1 MKIKWTMFAIMFAVA
16 ALAVPQAGS
25 RFGSRAQAATA
36 VAGELIDAGFLARQ
50 DDQDK
55 DKDKDKHG
63 KDHKDKSYSDDSEFT
78 EKDEFRQSYTL
89 AAGASVR
96 LSGINGAVDVETAS
110 GNTAEV
116 HVVRSARNKSD
127 LDYHK
132 IIVEQTASG
141 LVVRGEKD
149 KNDSGR
155 DRDGNNRQVRQ
166 RVTMRIPRNV
176 EFTASGINGR
186 ATVGEIEGPV
196 HLSGINGRVD
206 VAQARGYTDI
216 SGING
221 SVTMFISQLTER
233 GIRVSG
239 VNGRVELKFGEAL
252 NADLS
257 VSGINGAV
265 NTDGLPNV
273 TVQGRISRQNFNA
286 RIGAGGAPINVSGVN
301 GSVRLAP
308 RS

>member
-1 MKIKWTMFAIMFAVA
+1 MKIRWTMFALLLAVA
-16 ALAVPQAGS
+16 ALAVPQAGG
-25 RFGSRAQAATA
+25 RFGSRTQAATG
-36 VAGELIDAGFLARQ
+36 VAGELIHASFLAPQ

-55 DKDKDKHG
+55 DKDKHAS
-63 KDHKDKSYSDDSEFT
+63 DHKDKHYSDDSEFT
-78 EKDEFRQSYTL
+78 ERDEFRQSYTL
-89 AAGASVR
+89 APGASVK
-96 LSGINGAVDVETAS
+96 LSGINGAVDVETA
-110 GNTAEV
+110 GGGAAEV
-116 HVVRSARNKSD
+116 HVVRTARNKAD

-141 LVVRGEKD
+141 LVVRGEK
-149 KNDSGR
+149 NNNS
-155 DRDGNNRQVRQ
+155 DRDGDRRQVRQ

-176 EFTASGINGR
+176 DFTASGINGR

-196 HLSGINGRVD
+196 RLSGINGRVD

-233 GIRVSG
+233 GVRVSG

-265 NTDGLPNV
+265 HTDGLPNV

-286 RIGAGGAPINVSGVN
+286 RIGAGGAPITVSGVN

>member
-1 MKIKWTMFAIMFAVA
+1 MKSRWTLFALLLTIT
-16 ALAVPQAGS
+16 ALAASQAGG
-25 RFGSRAQAATA
+25 RFGARAAAAA
-36 VAGELIDAGFLARQ
+36 VDAGFHAASEAQ
-50 DDQDK
+50 
-55 DKDKDKHG
+55 DKDKHG
-63 KDHKDKSYSDDSEFT
+63 DKHGRDHKDKSDRDEAEFT
-78 EKDEFRQSYTL
+78 ERDEFRQSYTL
-89 AAGASVR
+89 APGSAVR
-96 LSGINGAVDVETAS
+96 VSGINGGVDIETAG
-110 GNTAEV
+110 GNVAEV

-127 LDYHK
+127 LDHHK
-132 IIVEQTASG
+132 IVVEQTASG

-149 KNDSGR
+149 KQDSWR
-155 DRDGNNRQVRQ
+155 DRGDGDRPQVRQ

-176 EFTASGINGR
+176 DFTASGINGR

-196 HLSGINGRVD
+196 RLSGINGRVE

-221 SVTMFISQLTER
+221 SVTMMITGVIER

-239 VNGRVELKFGEAL
+239 VNGSVALRFGEAL

-257 VSGINGAV
+257 VSGVNGAV
-265 NTDGLPNV
+265 NTEGLPNV
-273 TVQGRISRQNFNA
+273 IMQSRVSRQNFNA
-286 RIGAGGAPINVSGVN
+286 RIGAGGSPIKVSGVN

>member
-1 MKIKWTMFAIMFAVA
+1 MKIRWTMFALMLAVA

-25 RFGSRAQAATA
+25 SFGSRAQAAG

-55 DKDKDKHG
+55 DKHGDKH
-63 KDHKDKSYSDDSEFT
+63 KDRSYSDDSEFT
-78 EKDEFRQSYTL
+78 ERDEFRQSYTL
-89 AAGASVR
+89 AAGSAVR

-110 GNTAEV
+110 GNAAEV
-116 HVVRSARNKSD
+116 YVVRTARNKSD

-141 LVVRGEKD
+141 LVVRGEKE
-149 KNDSGR
+149 NNSYGR
-155 DRDGNNRQVRQ
+155 DNDRRQVRQ

-176 EFTASGINGR
+176 DFTASGINGR

-196 HLSGINGRVD
+196 KLSGINGRVD

-221 SVTMFISQLTER
+221 SVTMLITQLTER

-239 VNGRVELKFGEAL
+239 VNGSVNLKFSDAL

-257 VSGINGAV
+257 VTGINGAV
-265 NTDGLPNV
+265 STEGLPNV

-301 GSVRLAP
+301 GSVRLMP
-308 RS
+308 GS

>member
-1 MKIKWTMFAIMFAVA
+1 MKIRWTMLTLLLAVA
-16 ALAVPQAGS
+16 ALAVPQAGG
-25 RFGSRAQAATA
+25 RFGARAQAATA
-36 VAGELIDAGFLARQ
+36 GELIGAGSPALP

-55 DKDKDKHG
+55 DKHGDKHAA
-63 KDHKDKSYSDDSEFT
+63 DHKDKSYSDDSEFT
-78 EKDEFRQSYTL
+78 ERDEFRQSYTL
-89 AAGASVR
+89 AAGSPVR
-96 LSGINGAVDVETAS
+96 LSGINGSVDVETAS
-110 GNTAEV
+110 GNAAEV
-116 HVVRSARNKSD
+116 HVVRTARNKSD

-141 LVVRGEKD
+141 LVVRGEKE
-149 KNDSGR
+149 KHDSWR
-155 DRDGNNRQVRQ
+155 DHDGDRRQVRQ

-176 EFTASGINGR
+176 DFTASGINGR

-196 HLSGINGRVD
+196 KLSGINGRVT

-221 SVTMFISQLTER
+221 SVTMMITGLTER

-239 VNGRVELKFGEAL
+239 VNGRVELKFGESL

-265 NTDGLPNV
+265 NTDGLANV
-273 TVQGRISRQNFNA
+273 AMQGRVSRRNFNA